1 MKKFSEINDNGSG
14 ANFLMPFETDKKCPT
29 CGRVLYAVKMPFQPL
44 TFTRCACQIER
55 DAKEAEAKKKW
66 DEAEQIKEN
75 VAQSGMTKLQRSC
88 TFNSF
93 ERRAKTEKALSIA
106 RRYADSFPNVNK
118 GLLFIGSCG
127 SGKTHLALAIGNAIL
142 QKGYTVRFL
151 TASRLFRDL
160 KETFNSYDITEN
172 DILNP
177 LLRCNLLILDDLG
190 VSAPSEWSKS
200 VLHDLISDR
209 IDAQKPTICT
219 TNLNFDQLPDRL
231 DSRTVDRLQAQNFAP
246 VWMNATSY
254 RKEQ

>member
-1 MKKFSEINDNGSG
+1 MKRFSEIDDNGNG
-14 ANFLMPFETDKKCPT
+14 ANFLIPFETDKKCPT
-29 CGRVLYAVKMPFQPL
+29 CGRVLYAVQMPFQPL
-44 TFTRCACQIER
+44 TFIRCECQRMRE
-55 DAKEAEAKKKW
+55 AKEAEIKAEWEK
-66 DEAEQIKEN
+66 AEQIKKNIAE
-75 VAQSGMTKLQRSC
+75 SGMTDLQQRC
-88 TFNSF
+88 TFDGF

-106 RRYADSFPNVNK
+106 RRYADSFPNVSK
-118 GLLFIGSCG
+118 GLLFIGLCG

-231 DSRTVDRLQAQNFAP
+231 DCRTVDRLQAQNFAP
-246 VWMNATSY
+246 VWMKATSY